1 MWWVEYYPH
10 LFSAPRLNNK
20 NHPEINAYVIGNCG
34 LKATPQRLCILKV
47 LAHHEH
53 PSIEKLYEDIK
64 KDYPSI
70 SLATVYKNI
79 NTLLDEGVVVE
90 VNAPNQKS
98 RFDIYE
104 KPHIHV
110 VCEKCGSIED
120 LGMDDDTLI
129 KAKEEFERKARN
141 IIKKFNVVA
150 TVSDCECC
158 R

>member
-1 MWWVEYYPH
+1 M
-10 LFSAPRLNNK
+10 
-20 NHPEINAYVIGNCG
+20 
-34 LKATPQRLCILKV
+34 
-47 LAHHEH
+47 
-53 PSIEKLYEDIK
+53 
-64 KDYPSI
+64 
-70 SLATVYKNI
+70 
-79 NTLLDEGVVVE
+79 VE

>member
-1 MWWVEYYPH
+1 MDH
-10 LFSAPRLNNK
+10 IDLLK
-20 NHPEINAYVIGNCG
+20 NCG

-70 SLATVYKNI
+70 SLATVYKNL

-129 KAKEEFERKARN
+129 KAKEEFERKAGN
-141 IIKKFNVVA
+141 LIKKFNVVA